1 MLKIIMTHDNFINDI
16 HPLVRA
22 FIPGEEIEIE
32 ISGNASEGDFF
43 LSVLRDD
50 EEIVSFK
57 VPDITGTDRLK
68 MKNILKC
75 TLYYELSDK
84 LGITLPWGTLS
95 GIRPTRLAMDHLNE
109 GFSYEETVKWMQ
121 DYYLVS
127 HEKAVLS
134 TDIAERELKI
144 IERINEP
151 DSYSLYIGIPFCPTT
166 CLYCSFP
173 SNAIS
178 LWKDRVPEYF
188 DCIEKELDLVV
199 SIFEGKAPV
208 TVYIGGGT
216 PTTLEPEEMKR
227 LFDGLCSRFDLK
239 DIKEFTVEAGRPD
252 SITPEKLK
260 VMKEYRVDR
269 LSVNPQTMKQ
279 ETLDLIGRFHTV
291 DDTVKAFNMARDTGF
306 DNINMDII
314 LGLPNETEDD
324 VKHTMDEIMR
334 LGPDDLTVHSLAVKR
349 GSRLKE
355 NIDKYGLKCMNNTD
369 RMMDI
374 AAKGALEM
382 GLKPYYLYRQKNMS
396 GNFENTGWARPGK
409 EGLYNI
415 LMMEE
420 VQSIPALGAGTVS
433 KCVISRKD
441 IRRDG
446 NVKDVNLY
454 MTKIDEM
461 TERKRKLYGALEHS
475 VLEYVPEKRSL
486 NVFPS

>member
-1 MLKIIMTHDNFINDI
+1 MIRLVMTHDNFINDI

-22 FIPGEEIEIE
+22 FIPGEEIKTE

-43 LSVLRDD
+43 LSVIRDD
-50 EEIVSFK
+50 EEIVSFT
-57 VPDITGTDRLK
+57 VPDTTGTDRIG

-75 TLYYELSDK
+75 TLYKKMSDRLK
-84 LGITLPWGTLS
+84 TSLPWGTLS

-127 HEKAVLS
+127 REKAVLA
-134 TDIAERELKI
+134 TDIADRELHI
-144 IERINEP
+144 IERVNKP
-151 DSYSLYIGIPFCPTT
+151 GSYSLYIGIPFCPTT
-166 CLYCSFP
+166 CLYCSFT

-178 LWKDRVPEYF
+178 LWKNRVGEYL

-199 SIFEGKAPV
+199 SLFEGRPPV
-208 TVYIGGGT
+208 TIYIGGGT

-227 LFDGLCSRFDLK
+227 LFDRLYSRFDMSGL
-239 DIKEFTVEAGRPD
+239 KEFTMEAGRPD
-252 SITPEKLK
+252 SITGEKLK
-260 VMKEYRVDR
+260 VMKEYGVDR
-269 LSVNPQTMKQ
+269 ISVNPQTMKQ
-279 ETLDLIGRFHTV
+279 ETLDLIGRHHTV
-291 DDTVKAFNMARDTGF
+291 NDTVRAFNMARDAGF

-324 VKHTMDEIMR
+324 VRHTITEIGK
-334 LGPDDLTVHSLAVKR
+334 LKPDDLTVHSLAIKR

-369 RMMDI
+369 SMMEI
-374 AAKGALEM
+374 AAKGAGEM

-433 KCVISRKD
+433 KCVVSRRNIK
-441 IRRDG
+441 RDG

-454 MTKIDEM
+454 ISKIDEM
-461 TERKRKLYGALEHS
+461 IDRKRKLFLCGALEH
-475 VLEYVPEKRSL
+475 
-486 NVFPS
+486 